1 MCKMKTRIVTDYI
14 VDIENIDD
22 LIYIDEKYLDK
33 YLEIELEEDEAYEL
47 VEEIIK
53 EDTQI
58 DLLAYDINFIDSKTI
73 TKMLKENFDEDDK
86 EASYIKKTLI
96 EKYSNGVMND
106 PIEYVMNSICRL
118 EERYVEEILENTK
131 LNMKIYVDYNKSIK
145 ESKLIKLIYRLF
157 K

>member
-22 LIYIDEKYLDK
+22 LIYIDEKYLNK
-33 YLEIELEEDEAYEL
+33 YLEIELEEDEVYEL

-96 EKYSNGVMND
+96 EKYSNGVMNNT
-106 PIEYVMNSICRL
+106 IEYVMNSICRL
-118 EERYVEEILENTK
+118 EERYVGEILENTE
-131 LNMKIYVDYNKSIK
+131 LNMKIYIDYNDSIR
-145 ESKLIKLIYRLF
+145 ESNLIRLIYRLF

>member
-22 LIYIDEKYLDK
+22 LIYINEKYLNK
-33 YLEIELEEDEAYEL
+33 YLEIELEEDEVYEL

-96 EKYSNGVMND
+96 EKYSNGVMNNT
-106 PIEYVMNSICRL
+106 IEYVMNSICRL
-118 EERYVEEILENTK
+118 EERYVGEILENTE
-131 LNMKIYVDYNKSIK
+131 LNMKIYIDYNDSIK
-145 ESKLIKLIYRLF
+145 ESNLIRLIYRLF